1 MRVVVCIDPMEPTE
15 IPFATP
21 LRWWRWLRG
30 FQSPAVL
37 VPSFVSTAASVLVLI
52 GECGH
57 IVDLAV

>member
-15 IPFATP
+15 IPFAAP

-30 FQSPAVL
+30 LRSPTVL

-52 GECGH
+52 GGCGN
-57 IVDLAV
+57 IVDLTV